1 MNSIIYRSALLLC
14 LVAPLSFSSARAQS
28 AFETSALCENGECSP
43 AISAVTYGGR
53 DAFKLT
59 NGKTEA
65 IIVPQIG
72 RVMRFG
78 KVGGP
83 NLLWNA
89 ADSAPKNAGWK
100 NYGGDKTWLAPQSSW
115 KQFHSS
121 DNWPPDP
128 AFDGKPHRSEVLSG
142 GKLRMTTPLSPTGIR
157 ISRTFYFDDKG
168 EFVIEQTATKE
179 KGAPVRAGIWSIT
192 QVVPGEAIF
201 MARNR
206 NSTYAEGFHKMGNV
220 GEAQKIEVV
229 NPNLLRITPSSAGA
243 GGKIGVDSPISS
255 LVSVR
260 DGVAFLQKAI
270 QPAGLYP
277 DGEGGAGFPT
287 ELYING
293 DAKAFYVEMEILG
306 PLKNFAVGGK
316 STHTVRWSLHD
327 LPSKNVES
335 PALVAT
341 VEKLIFG
348 GQQITKPVIS
358 ISPSPIDLRKIS
370 ATNLVLAPAL
380 PNLTTLITLPDVKEM
395 RDFQIEAGLT
405 MNKPAIT
412 QTEFQQLISSSTP
425 LTADDALLKVWH
437 YAPWCSGSFRAQD
450 KTYRFGLYLGGL
462 GWLQTP
468 DGQRGMFKQK

>member
-1 MNSIIYRSALLLC
+1 MISIYRRAALLLF
-14 LVAPLSFSSARAQS
+14 LAAPLNFSTARA
-28 AFETSALCENGECSP
+28 ESALCENGECSP

-59 NGKTEA
+59 DGRAEA

-89 ADSAPKNAGWK
+89 TDSSPKNSGWK

-115 KQFHSS
+115 KQFHGS
-121 DNWPPDP
+121 DNWPPDL
-128 AFDGKPHRSEVLSG
+128 AFDGTPHRAGVLTG
-142 GKLRMTTPLSPTGIR
+142 GKLKMTTPLSPTGIR
-157 ISRTFYFDDKG
+157 ISRTFYFDASG

-179 KGAPVRAGIWSIT
+179 KGAPVRASIWSIT

-206 NSTYAEGFHKMGNV
+206 NSTYAEGFHKMGQV
-220 GEAQKIEVV
+220 GELQRIEDV
-229 NPNLLRITPSSAGA
+229 NPNLVKIMPSSAGA
-243 GGKIGVDSPISS
+243 GGKIGVDSPVSS

-260 DGVAFLQKAI
+260 DGVAFLQKSSKL
-270 QPAGLYP
+270 AGQYP

-293 DAKAFYVEMEILG
+293 DAKAFYAELEILG

-327 LPSKNVES
+327 LPSKDVNS
-335 PALVAT
+335 PALIEA
-341 VEKLIFG
+341 VEKLI
-348 GQQITKPVIS
+348 
-358 ISPSPIDLRKIS
+358 
-370 ATNLVLAPAL
+370 
-380 PNLTTLITLPDVKEM
+380 TTP
-395 RDFQIEAGLT
+395 
-405 MNKPAIT
+405 
-412 QTEFQQLISSSTP
+412 
-425 LTADDALLKVWH
+425 
-437 YAPWCSGSFRAQD
+437 
-450 KTYRFGLYLGGL
+450 
-462 GWLQTP
+462 
-468 DGQRGMFKQK
+468 